1 MPPEV
6 VLTWTF
12 SPSVKIS
19 EMALRPE
26 NCNRF
31 WSSMTSLACSCFVST
46 RRGVGAPISD
56 KRASSRLAYWT
67 DFFVFF
73 FNFCLQ
79 KFTIGLTYLPF
90 YDLFV
95 VLNPNLSA
103 ISYVTELTRLDV
115 TVFSVELIDV
125 AAHMAT

>member
-1 MPPEV
+1 M
-6 VLTWTF
+6 
-12 SPSVKIS
+12 
-19 EMALRPE
+19 
-26 NCNRF
+26 
-31 WSSMTSLACSCFVST
+31 
-46 RRGVGAPISD
+46 
-56 KRASSRLAYWT
+56 
-67 DFFVFF
+67 
-73 FNFCLQ
+73 
-79 KFTIGLTYLPF
+79 PF

>member
-1 MPPEV
+1 LHAAASGPRG
-6 VLTWTF
+6 
-12 SPSVKIS
+12 
-19 EMALRPE
+19 AG
-26 NCNRF
+26 
-31 WSSMTSLACSCFVST
+31 
-46 RRGVGAPISD
+46 RGVGAPISD

-67 DFFVFF
+67 DFFCF

-79 KFTIGLTYLPF
+79 KITIRLTYLPF

-115 TVFSVELIDV
+115 TVFSVELIDM

>member
-1 MPPEV
+1 MQ
-6 VLTWTF
+6 L
-12 SPSVKIS
+12 
-19 EMALRPE
+19 LRVHE
-26 NCNRF
+26 ARGRRADLGQAGEQQVGILDRF
-31 WSSMTSLACSCFVST
+31 FC
-46 RRGVGAPISD
+46 
-56 KRASSRLAYWT
+56 
-67 DFFVFF
+67 FF